1 MKKRSL
7 TMLLSAAM
15 VLTLGT
21 GFSVTA
27 MAEEG
32 ELQKVGFLSAA
43 WSDDYCKRLNDAL
56 VELGPEYG
64 LEVDAVNGAPTGTPD
79 LNGYIEGI
87 NALAEKDPEA
97 MIVQPLFSLPDYCL
111 QFNEKGIPLCFINI
125 SPELSDKSKDLEYY
139 YAGCFD
145 TAIGAQLAEEM
156 AKGLKENAKIG
167 MICLTFGQTNTAQRR
182 DGFQAWMEENRPDVE
197 IAEINY
203 VEKIDPSN
211 SQAIFEDWL
220 QKYGTDGLDGVA
232 SQGSMLTQGIVESMR
247 AHDMDS
253 STFIVAGISASTG
266 DWIRDGLEYVEL
278 FQDPKAEA
286 SAALN
291 TIRHMLDGT
300 TDELEL
306 MEGEYNVVAVPM
318 TPVTLENVDEVFP
331 E

>member
-1 MKKRSL
+1 MKRKVLS
-7 TMLLSAAM
+7 TMLAAVMALS
-15 VLTLGT
+15 LGT
-21 GFSVTA
+21 GFTTVA
-27 MAEEG
+27 MAEED
-32 ELQKVGFLSAA
+32 LQTVGFLSAA

-87 NALAEKDPEA
+87 NALAEKEPDA

-111 QFNEKGIPLCFINI
+111 QFNEKDVPLCFINI

-145 TAIGAQLAEEM
+145 TAIGSQLAEEM
-156 AKGLKENAKIG
+156 SKGLKENAKIG
-167 MICLTFGQTNTAQRR
+167 MICLTYGQTNAAQRR
-182 DGFQAWMEENRPDVE
+182 DGFEAWMAENRPDVE
-197 IAEINY
+197 IVEVNY
-203 VEKIDPSN
+203 VEKVDPSN
-211 SQAIFEDWL
+211 SQAIFEDWI
-220 QKYGTDGLDGVA
+220 QKYGVDGLDGVA

-247 AHDMDS
+247 AHGMDS
-253 STFIVAGISASTG
+253 SSFIVAGISASTG

-278 FQDPKAEA
+278 FQDPYSEA

-306 MEGEYNVVAVPM
+306 MDGEYNVVAVPM
-318 TPVTLENVDEVFP
+318 TPVTAENVDEVFP